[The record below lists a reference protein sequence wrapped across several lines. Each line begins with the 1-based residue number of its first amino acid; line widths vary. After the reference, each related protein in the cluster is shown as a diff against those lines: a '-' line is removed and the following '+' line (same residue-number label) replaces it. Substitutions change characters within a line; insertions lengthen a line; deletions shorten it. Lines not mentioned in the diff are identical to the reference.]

1 MMGPL
6 GFVGLGNMGSR
17 MARRLVAVGH
27 EVIGYDPAHSGSE
40 GIVSRWAPSLG
51 ELSDARV
58 ILMSLPDSGVVNA
71 VMHGAEGLLSH
82 LSEGHIVVDLT
93 TSSPAATSALH
104 AESLH
109 RGASFLDAGI
119 SGGAAGAESGN
130 LTLMVGGDEGK
141 LDQVR
146 LVLGALAS
154 TVVYMGPSGSGHA
167 TKILNNFLNA
177 INLSASAEVLV
188 AARAAGLDVVKVLD
202 VINASSGANWAT
214 LNRFPKI
221 IAGDYL
227 EGGLTSKLMM
237 KDIQLYLDYTA
248 EVGVPTLH
256 GSGPVAA
263 FGSAI
268 QRGYGD
274 VISNRVVDAIGDMS
288 GGIRLHDK

>member
-17 MARRLVAVGH
+17 MARRLVAAGH
-27 EVIGYDPAHSGSE
+27 DVIGFDPANSGAP
-40 GIVSRWAPSLG
+40 GIVSRWASTLG
-51 ELSDARV
+51 ELAEADA
-58 ILMSLPDSGVVNA
+58 ILMSLPDAGVVSS
-71 VMHGAEGLLSH
+71 VMHGADGLLSH
-82 LSEGHIVVDLT
+82 LRDGHIVVDLT
-93 TSSPAATSALH
+93 TSSPEVTTALY
-104 AESLH
+104 AESLN
-109 RGASFLDAGI
+109 RGASYLDAGI

-141 LDQVR
+141 LHEVAPILDVI
-146 LVLGALAS
+146 AS
-154 TVVYMGPSGSGHA
+154 TVVFMGSSGSGHA

-188 AARAAGLDVVKVLD
+188 AARAAGLDVAKVLD

-221 IAGDYL
+221 ITGDYL

-248 EVGVPTLH
+248 QVGVPTLH

-274 VISNRVVDAIGDMS
+274 LISNRVVDAIGDMS
-288 GGIRLHDK
+288 GGIRLHDQ